1 MEFTE
6 KRKAERLPVDLI
18 LGVSELFRQD
28 NEVIDNVNAPIEVV
42 DISRGGI
49 GFHSENDLPL
59 DYYFN
64 ARIQVTDD
72 LRSAFY
78 CVVKIVRK
86 AVIDDTL
93 FAYGCEFVGFPPVLN
108 YIFDDFEEKIAKKM
122 GKEK

>member
-1 MEFTE
+1 MEFEE
-6 KRKAERLPVDLI
+6 KRKADRLPIDLI
-18 LGVSELFRQD
+18 LGVSELFKQD
-28 NEVIDNVNAPIEVV
+28 NEFIKNVNAPIEVY

-49 GFHSENDLPL
+49 GFHSESDLPL

-72 LRSAFY
+72 LHSAFY
-78 CVVKIVRK
+78 CVVKIVRRSQ
-86 AVIDDTL
+86 IDDKM

-122 GKEK
+122 GK